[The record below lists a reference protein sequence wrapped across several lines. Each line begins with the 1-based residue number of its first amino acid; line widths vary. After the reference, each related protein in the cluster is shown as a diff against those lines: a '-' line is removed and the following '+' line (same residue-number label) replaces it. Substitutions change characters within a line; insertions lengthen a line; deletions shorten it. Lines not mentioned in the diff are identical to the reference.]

1 MNLFFVTSDK
11 VKYQSLRAMGLLFKT
26 CRSASFAKV
35 PIFPLQKWLQ
45 HWIRLEV
52 WNWPRLSWPGA
63 VHRESKMESLLFC
76 VVFMPFSEENQQ
88 EKPSSTL
95 GMAHPC
101 HAAMPRT
108 LRKVLRNAMR
118 RGILSD
124 NTLMVLQGDLN
135 SRTLLGARG
144 EVKDILQEVMADSQ
158 LQARWAKI
166 WVSETAKKKH
176 ILFEDSLMSFLL

>member
-1 MNLFFVTSDK
+1 MNLFFVTSDM

-26 CRSASFAKV
+26 CQICILRQGAHFPIAEVAATLDQIGGLELAK
-35 PIFPLQKWLQ
+35 IIMARCGSQRIQDGIL
-45 HWIRLEV
+45 
-52 WNWPRLSWPGA
+52 
-63 VHRESKMESLLFC
+63 

-176 ILFEDSLMSFLL
+176 ISFEDSLMSFLL